1 MRVLVVED
9 EPVNRALLRAVFSR
23 AREQAYAVDLTEAVN
38 LGAAR
43 QALRDADFD
52 VIILDVRLPDG
63 NGLDLARELAAARGN
78 ARPKVLIMSA
88 SVLKSDRDAAITAG
102 GDAFLPKPFR
112 LGDLTAVLDRFASA
126 GAWAEAV

>member
-38 LGAAR
+38 LAAAR
-43 QALRDADFD
+43 QALRDAHFD

-63 NGLDLARELAAARGN
+63 NGLDLARELAAARGD

-102 GDAFLPKPFR
+102 GDAFLP
-112 LGDLTAVLDRFASA
+112 
-126 GAWAEAV
+126 